1 MLQQDLPVRHNIDVI
16 MDENSGRHRYA
27 TADLSA
33 VAPVAAAT
41 SATGPLRGEKIFYF
55 SKFFKMHNKTYFFSS
70 SLQITFLHNSSTLL
84 CLKEHQKAHD
94 LAELQSIHRVL
105 L

>member
-1 MLQQDLPVRHNIDVI
+1 
-16 MDENSGRHRYA
+16 MDENSGRYIGRSGRHRYT

-33 VAPVAAAT
+33 AAPVAAAT
-41 SATGPLRGEKIFYF
+41 SATGPLRGEKNSYF
-55 SKFFKMHNKTYFFSS
+55 SIFFKIHNKNYFFFS
-70 SLQITFLHNSSTLL
+70 SLQITFLYNSFTLL

-94 LAELQSIHRVL
+94 LAELQSIQRVL